1 MTHLYTDPLSMSQL
15 EILALLLLA
24 IALAHWAGSKPVG
37 RWFGG
42 ALLVIMVS
50 ALFANIG
57 IIPPASDGV
66 PLYDTLLGV
75 AAPVSIFLLLLNV
88 RLDSLRK
95 VGAPMLLLFLL
106 AAVATVSGVLLAGWA
121 TSSADWM
128 GQWHGPLSG
137 MFAATYIGGGANF
150 NALAL
155 HFEVLQSGN
164 LYVAATVADNIA
176 SVIWISLLLLLPQWL
191 KRWLPSPHPQLQ
203 QQSQQSFAASA
214 VQPLTLNDLVMLLA
228 LSLAAYVLSQW
239 LTQWLAALTGV
250 SIPSILLLTT
260 LALLLAQLPVVQGL
274 RGGQRLGMFGAYLFL
289 AALGTLCEVSALRET
304 GWLGVRLLVFV
315 ALVVGIHGLLLALAG
330 RLLRQ
335 SAEVVAVV
343 SASTVGG
350 STVVL
355 PLVERFKRPD
365 LLLPGILLGS
375 IGNALGTY
383 VGFALV
389 YYLAA

>member
-1 MTHLYTDPLSMSQL
+1 MDQL

-42 ALLVIMVS
+42 ALLVIIV
-50 ALFANIG
+50 AAVFANTG
-57 IIPPASDGV
+57 IIPPASAGV

-95 VGAPMLLLFLL
+95 VGVPMLLLFLL
-106 AAVATVSGVLLAGWA
+106 AAAATVIAVLVSGWI
-121 TSSADWM
+121 TNSADWM
-128 GQWHGPLSG
+128 GRWYGPLSG

-176 SVIWISLLLLLPQWL
+176 SVLWISLLLLLPQWL
-191 KRWLPSPHPQLQ
+191 GRWLPAPDTQLK
-203 QQSQQSFAASA
+203 QQSEQAFTASA
-214 VQPLTLNDLVMLLA
+214 EQPLTLNDLVMLLA
-228 LSLAAYVLSQW
+228 LSMTAYALSR
-239 LTQWLAALTGV
+239 WLAQYLLVLTGV
-250 SIPSILLLTT
+250 NIPSILLLTT
-260 LALLLAQLPVVQGL
+260 LALLLAQLPQTQAL

-289 AALGTLCEVSALRET
+289 AALGTLCEVSALRDT
-304 GWLGVRLLVFV
+304 GWLGMRLLLFV
-315 ALVVGIHGLLLALAG
+315 TLVVGLHGLLLVLAG

-355 PLVERFKRPD
+355 PLVERFRRPD
-365 LLLPGILLGS
+365 LLLPGIVLGS

>member
-1 MTHLYTDPLSMSQL
+1 MNQL

-24 IALAHWAGSKPVG
+24 IAMAHWAGSKPVG

-42 ALLVIMVS
+42 ALLVIIV
-50 ALFANIG
+50 AAAFANTG
-57 IIPPASDGV
+57 IIPPASEGV

-95 VGAPMLLLFLL
+95 VGLPMLLLFLL
-106 AAVATVSGVLLAGWA
+106 AAAATVIGVLVAGWL
-121 TSSADWM
+121 TGSADWM
-128 GQWHGPLSG
+128 GRWYGPLSG

-164 LYVAATVADNIA
+164 LYVAATVADNIV
-176 SVIWISLLLLLPQWL
+176 SVLWISLLLLLPQWL
-191 KRWLPSPHPQLQ
+191 GRWLPASDPQHR
-203 QQSQQSFAASA
+203 QQSVQALTASA
-214 VQPLTLNDLVMLLA
+214 EAPLGLHDLVMLLA
-228 LSLAAYVLSQW
+228 LSIAAFVLSQ
-239 LTQWLAALTGV
+239 LLAQWLARISGV
-250 SIPSILLLTT
+250 ELPAILLLTT
-260 LALLLAQLPVVQGL
+260 LALLLAQLPPIQRL

-289 AALGTLCEVSALRET
+289 AALGTLCELSALRET

-315 ALVVGIHGLLLALAG
+315 LLVVGIHGVLLALAG

-335 SAEVVAVV
+335 SAEVIAVV

-355 PLVERFKRPD
+355 PLVERFRRPD
-365 LLLPGILLGS
+365 LLLPGIVLGS

-383 VGFALV
+383 AGFALV

>member
-1 MTHLYTDPLSMSQL
+1 MNQL

-24 IALAHWAGSKPVG
+24 IAMAHWAGSKPLG

-42 ALLVIMVS
+42 ALLVIIVA
-50 ALFANIG
+50 ALFANTG
-57 IIPPASDGV
+57 IIPPASEGV

-95 VGAPMLLLFLL
+95 VGLPMLLLFLL
-106 AAVATVSGVLLAGWA
+106 AAAATVTAVLAAGWI
-121 TSSADWM
+121 TGSADWM
-128 GQWHGPLSG
+128 GRWYGPLSG

-164 LYVAATVADNIA
+164 LYVAATVADNIV
-176 SVIWISLLLLLPQWL
+176 SVLWISLLLLLPQWL
-191 KRWLPSPHPQLQ
+191 GRWFPAPDPQHR
-203 QQSQQSFAASA
+203 QQSVQAFTASA
-214 VQPLTLNDLVMLLA
+214 EAPLGLHDLVMLLA
-228 LSLAAYVLSQW
+228 LSIGAFVLSQ
-239 LTQWLAALTGV
+239 LLAQWLARISGV
-250 SIPSILLLTT
+250 ELPPILLLTT
-260 LALLLAQLPVVQGL
+260 LALLLAQLPAIQRL

-289 AALGTLCEVSALRET
+289 AALGTLCELSALRET

-315 ALVVGIHGLLLALAG
+315 LLVVGIHGLLLALAG

-335 SAEVVAVV
+335 SAEVIAVV

-355 PLVERFKRPD
+355 PLVERFRRPD
-365 LLLPGILLGS
+365 LLLPGIVLGS